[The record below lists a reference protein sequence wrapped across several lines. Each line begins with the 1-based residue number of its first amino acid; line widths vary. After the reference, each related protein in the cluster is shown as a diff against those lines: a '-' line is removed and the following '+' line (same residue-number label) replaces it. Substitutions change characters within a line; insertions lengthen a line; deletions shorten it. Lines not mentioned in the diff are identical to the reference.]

1 MVLSRRTAAD
11 TYDARMLAAADRLFR
26 EFEDVPV
33 ISVVRALGAAR
44 ATLRDT
50 GQPVTPEAVEA
61 LARVRLSLPTQ
72 TQRLVHP
79 LTA

>member
-11 TYDARMLAAADRLFR
+11 THDARMLAAADRLFR

-33 ISVVRALGAAR
+33 ITVIPALGAAR

-50 GQPVTPEAVEA
+50 GQPVTPEAVES
-61 LARVRLSLPTQ
+61 LARIRLAAPGQPAVMST
-72 TQRLVHP
+72 R
-79 LTA
+79 AIA